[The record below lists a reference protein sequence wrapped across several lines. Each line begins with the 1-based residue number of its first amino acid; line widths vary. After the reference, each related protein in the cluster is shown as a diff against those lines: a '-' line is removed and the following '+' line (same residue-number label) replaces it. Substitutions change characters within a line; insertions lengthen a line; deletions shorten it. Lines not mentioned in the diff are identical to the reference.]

1 LNEAIEKGFVDPS
14 VVFIDSTHVKAN
26 ANKRKFIKEA
36 VKAETKSYQTQLEEE
51 INEDRIVHGKKP
63 LTPQTK
69 AETKEIK
76 VSTTDPESG
85 YYVKNE
91 REKQFAYSFHTVCDN
106 KGFILANQVTG
117 GNVHDS
123 QVINSL
129 VDELI
134 EKVGKPNALAGDAGY
149 KTPPVAK
156 YLMDKEISP
165 VMPYTRPHTKD
176 EFMKKY
182 EYVYD
187 EYYDCYICPKDQIL
201 PYRTTTRDGYRQYAS
216 NPAICKDCTL
226 LDSCTQSKNKRKM
239 IHRHIWEDNI
249 DEVNHLR
256 HTEMNK
262 SIYAKRKETIERVFA
277 DAKEKHG
284 MRWTTLRG
292 IKKVAM
298 QAMLTF
304 AAMNLKKMAN
314 WAWKYPCPA

>member
-1 LNEAIEKGFVDPS
+1 
-14 VVFIDSTHVKAN
+14 
-26 ANKRKFIKEA
+26 
-36 VKAETKSYQTQLEEE
+36 
-51 INEDRIVHGKKP
+51 
-63 LTPQTK
+63 
-69 AETKEIK
+69 
-76 VSTTDPESG
+76 
-85 YYVKNE
+85 
-91 REKQFAYSFHTVCDN
+91 
-106 KGFILANQVTG
+106 
-117 GNVHDS
+117 
-123 QVINSL
+123 
-129 VDELI
+129 
-134 EKVGKPNALAGDAGY
+134 
-149 KTPPVAK
+149 
-156 YLMDKEISP
+156 
-165 VMPYTRPHTKD
+165 
-176 EFMKKY
+176 